1 MPEGKVAI
9 LFLEVA
15 RRSPWCRGTPAHVH
29 WSLLRCPR
37 SSGFSFVSPKRQR
50 ETYPSLPV
58 LLFSSPYATDSPTSG
73 PRLPHLGELD
83 HLPFCARRTLWPPSP
98 RQKRRSPSR
107 PLLST
112 ALPPTRPL
120 PLSSSP
126 PVLFHLQRQ
135 RSHPSHRRA
144 ILSLRFTRDLSAF
157 INYIAAERCVSLL
170 PALAAASAIAK
181 PHSQLRSAPGFSPPR
196 DAPRHTLVNQRRWF

>member
-98 RQKRRSPSR
+98 RQKRRSLSTPLVHRLASYTATTIVVFSSGSLPPPTATIPPVPPSR
-107 PLLST
+107 DIITPFYSRFIGLYQLHCRRT
-112 ALPPTRPL
+112 VCIVAACLGC
-120 PLSSSP
+120 
-126 PVLFHLQRQ
+126 RQ
-135 RSHPSHRRA
+135 RDR
-144 ILSLRFTRDLSAF
+144 
-157 INYIAAERCVSLL
+157 
-170 PALAAASAIAK
+170 
-181 PHSQLRSAPGFSPPR
+181 
-196 DAPRHTLVNQRRWF
+196 